1 MPDADPR
8 RQAGSC
14 PHCGRNMRYL
24 GAATEVEPFWQRL
37 SAFFRYPFHPD
48 PLILLVICTVVPM
61 FINRG
66 FLGWFVQAVLGYV
79 LIKYCFTAIKH
90 TAEGRMKPPSV
101 SEAYAGGGFAIG
113 LQYFVV
119 VFLLS
124 TAVVFAERL
133 LGPVPGLA
141 VFALVVL
148 AFPASTMI
156 LAIEDSIF
164 PALNPVHMTALIS
177 SIGWPYFV
185 FYGFLLLMFSASIAA
200 AQFAFAHAHP
210 VIAFPAIGILAS
222 SFFIVASH
230 MLGYL
235 LFQYQEEL
243 GFASDYQDEAEPA
256 DPNRDR
262 SRRVDADIDM
272 NLKEGNYNRVAAI
285 LEESL
290 KRDPANPNRLGQLY
304 QLALARHDL
313 DALARHHAKLLR
325 WMVAFRK
332 HREMKAL
339 LNLLRERDPQFQPQE
354 PELVVACADL
364 LFLQHEPKPALQLL
378 KDFHKRFPDSDQIA
392 PAYILVARIL
402 ANGFEQWDKAASFLK
417 FANRSA
423 RDPETRDA
431 IAAYLTQAENKEP
444 LKGPSASFA
453 PATDASSATT

>member
-1 MPDADPR
+1 
-8 RQAGSC
+8 
-14 PHCGRNMRYL
+14 
-24 GAATEVEPFWQRL
+24 
-37 SAFFRYPFHPD
+37 
-48 PLILLVICTVVPM
+48 
-61 FINRG
+61 
-66 FLGWFVQAVLGYV
+66 
-79 LIKYCFTAIKH
+79 
-90 TAEGRMKPPSV
+90 
-101 SEAYAGGGFAIG
+101 
-113 LQYFVV
+113 
-119 VFLLS
+119 
-124 TAVVFAERL
+124 
-133 LGPVPGLA
+133 
-141 VFALVVL
+141 
-148 AFPASTMI
+148 
-156 LAIEDSIF
+156 
-164 PALNPVHMTALIS
+164 
-177 SIGWPYFV
+177 
-185 FYGFLLLMFSASIAA
+185 
-200 AQFAFAHAHP
+200 
-210 VIAFPAIGILAS
+210 
-222 SFFIVASH
+222 
-230 MLGYL
+230 
-235 LFQYQEEL
+235 
-243 GFASDYQDEAEPA
+243 
-256 DPNRDR
+256 
-262 SRRVDADIDM
+262 M

-339 LNLLRERDPQFQPQE
+339 LNLLRKRDPQFQPQE

-444 LKGPSASFA
+444 LKGPRASFA